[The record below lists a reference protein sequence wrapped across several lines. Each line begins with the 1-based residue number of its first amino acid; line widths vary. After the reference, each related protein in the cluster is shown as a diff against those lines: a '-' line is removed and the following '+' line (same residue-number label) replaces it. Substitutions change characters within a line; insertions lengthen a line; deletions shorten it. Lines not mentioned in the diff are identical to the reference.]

1 MIIYCNNIVTFCK
14 DVNNLADKGK
24 RETKNG
30 KLNKSAY
37 GRDDL
42 TYSQNIRNEGA
53 SSKKN
58 KAKKGQAQDIY
69 ISRQP
74 VSTASSKTDV
84 KKKNKKTKK
93 VIITV
98 VCVLIAL
105 VIAGTGFVYWYTNDI
120 LKGVDFGDAVET
132 EDNGNDFSK
141 IFEENLSFT
150 TMSDITNLSS
160 YQGYILEWSENGGQK
175 LKSKNV
181 TNILLVGEDGDATD
195 TSNGRADCIVIVS
208 VDRKNRK
215 ITMSSIMRDSYCCY
229 DTEDGRNYGKING
242 SCYYSGYKGLI
253 ETVEKFYKIDI
264 DYYISVNFESFPQ
277 LINALGGV
285 TVPIQD
291 YEARYIRNTTVHKT
305 VQSGEAV
312 KLDGWEALVF
322 CRIRHSDS
330 DSDVSR
336 TRRQRLVIKAII
348 ESSTNATNGQLLNAI
363 KQTAPYIK
371 TNMSKK
377 TMIAFG
383 TAALKNDWVHFE
395 MQQFT
400 YPITYTQDKEV
411 PDEDITG
418 IDSTVRGES
427 CWVIDY
433 PRTAMEMQKN
443 IYGVTNI
450 TLASPRLTMDELKF
464 YAENYYEYY

>member
-1 MIIYCNNIVTFCK
+1 MADSEKRNNKTEK
-14 DVNNLADKGK
+14 QK
-24 RETKNG
+24 
-30 KLNKSAY
+30 KSAS
-37 GRDDL
+37 GR
-42 TYSQNIRNEGA
+42 SVPNN
-53 SSKKN
+53 SKKTSEP
-58 KAKKGQAQDIY
+58 QDIY
-69 ISRQP
+69 ISAQRP
-74 VSTASSKTDV
+74 SGKKPSSQAAV
-84 KKKNKKTKK
+84 KKNKRTKK
-93 VIITV
+93 IIITV
-98 VCVLIAL
+98 VCILIAI
-105 VIAGTGFVYWYTNDI
+105 VIAGTGFVYWYTNNM
-120 LKGVDFGDAVET
+120 LSGVDFDETVET
-132 EDNGNDFSK
+132 DDNGNDFTK
-141 IFEENLSFT
+141 LFEEDMSFR

-160 YQGYILEWSENGGQK
+160 YQGYILEWSENGGEK

-181 TNILLVGEDGDATD
+181 TNVLLVGEDGDATD
-195 TSNGRADCIVIVS
+195 TSNGRSDCIMVVS
-208 VDRKNRK
+208 VDRKNKK
-215 ITMSSIMRDSYCCY
+215 IIMSSIMRDSYCCY
-229 DTEDGRNYGKING
+229 DTEDGRKYGKING
-242 SCYYSGYKGLI
+242 SCFYSGYKGLI

-264 DYYISVNFESFPQ
+264 DYYISVNFNSFPQ

-285 TVPIQD
+285 TVPIQE

-305 VQSGEAV
+305 VQAGDAV

-336 TRRQRLVIKAII
+336 TRRQRTVIKAII

-363 KQTAPYIK
+363 KQVAPYIK

-383 TAALKNDWVHFE
+383 SAALKNDWVHYE
-395 MQQFT
+395 MKQYI
-400 YPITYTQDKEV
+400 YPITYAQDKEI

-418 IDSTVRGES
+418 VDATVRGES

-443 IYGVTNI
+443 IYGVSNI
-450 TLASPRLTMDELKF
+450 VLSSQRLTMDELRL

>member
-1 MIIYCNNIVTFCK
+1 M
-14 DVNNLADKGK
+14 ADNRN
-24 RETKNG
+24 RENQTGQRNQPANG
-30 KLNKSAY
+30 RSAP
-37 GRDDL
+37 
-42 TYSQNIRNEGA
+42 TYSQRTGK
-53 SSKKN
+53 SVPPR
-58 KAKKGQAQDIY
+58 AKRPAAANGSDPRDIY
-69 ISRQP
+69 ISRQ
-74 VSTASSKTDV
+74 SASHSGAKSASKPAA
-84 KKKNKKTKK
+84 KKKDNKKFKR
-93 VIITV
+93 VLISV

-105 VIAGTGFVYWYTNDI
+105 VIAGTGFVYWYANDM
-120 LKGVDFGDAVET
+120 LKEIEIDENVAEQ
-132 EDNGNDFSK
+132 EEEGNDFSK
-141 IFEENLSFT
+141 IFDENLTFS

-175 LKSKNV
+175 LDSKNV

-195 TSNGRADCIVIVS
+195 TTNGRSDCIMIVS
-208 VDRKNRK
+208 IDRKNRK
-215 ITMSSIMRDSYCCY
+215 IVMSSIMRDSYCCY

-242 SCYYSGYKGLI
+242 SCYYSGYRGLI

-264 DYYISVNFESFPQ
+264 DYYISVNFDSFPQ
-277 LINALGGV
+277 LINAIGGV
-285 TVPIQD
+285 TVPIQE

-336 TRRQRLVIKAII
+336 TRRQREVIKAII
-348 ESSTNATNGQLLNAI
+348 ESATNATNGQLLNAI

-395 MQQFT
+395 MSQYT
-400 YPITYTQDKEV
+400 YPITYAQDKEV
-411 PDEDITG
+411 PDDEITG
-418 IDSTVRGES
+418 IDATVRGES
-427 CWVIDY
+427 CWVVDY
-433 PRTAMEMQKN
+433 PRSAMEMQKS
-443 IYGVTNI
+443 IYGITNI
-450 TLASPRLTMDELKF
+450 SLSAQRLSMEDLKY